1 MQTYS
6 ITNGKIT
13 YTIDF
18 ASLADAQS
26 FADSLGTGYTA
37 ELAPPNE
44 QIPALTPAEIV
55 EMNVEFGNSL
65 VTMFMVDNAEIGV
78 IPESESIALL
88 AKFQQVLPLAQLGS
102 IKVVS
107 ELLPAITTDAY
118 FTQERKDKYTN
129 LIAQYL
135 SQF

>member
-1 MQTYS
+1 MQTY
-6 ITNGKIT
+6 KIFNST
-13 YTIDF
+13 TDYYKNF
-18 ASLADAQS
+18 ASLQDAQT
-26 FADSLGTGYTA
+26 FADSLGEGYTA
-37 ELAPPNE
+37 TLAPPNE

-55 EMNVEFGNSL
+55 QMNVEFGNSL

-78 IPESESIALL
+78 IPESESLALL

-107 ELLPAITTDAY
+107 ELLPTLTTDAY
-118 FTQERKDKYTN
+118 FTQTRKDKYIN

>member
-1 MQTYS
+1 MQTY
-6 ITNGKIT
+6 KIT
-13 YTIDF
+13 DTKVSYYKNF
-18 ASLADAQS
+18 ASLIAAQT
-26 FADSLGTGYTA
+26 FADSLGEGYTA
-37 ELAPPNE
+37 TLAPPNE

-55 EMNVEFGNSL
+55 QMNVEFGNSL

-78 IPESESIALL
+78 IPESESLALL

-107 ELLPAITTDAY
+107 ELLPTLTTDAY
-118 FTQERKDKYTN
+118 FTQTRKDKYIN

>member
-1 MQTYS
+1 MQTY
-6 ITNGKIT
+6 KIYNAST
-13 YTIDF
+13 AYYKNF
-18 ASLADAQS
+18 ASLQAAQT
-26 FADSLGTGYTA
+26 FADSLGVGYTA
-37 ELAPPNE
+37 TLAPENE

-55 EMNVEFGNSL
+55 QMNVEFGNSL

-78 IPESESIALL
+78 IPESESLALL

-107 ELLPAITTDAY
+107 ELLPTLPTDAY
-118 FTQERKDKYTN
+118 FTQTRKDKYIN